1 VKIGEIRE
9 HSDDQLQTELEALE
23 RRLFELRAQ
32 AVTEKIQATSE
43 LGKARRDIARI
54 KTVMLE
60 RERAGRAEAAAAAAA
75 SPEEGKAS

>member
-1 VKIGEIRE
+1 MKIGEIRE
-9 HSDDQLQTELEALE
+9 HSDDQLQTELEALQ
-23 RRLFELRAQ
+23 RRLFEFRAQ
-32 AVTEKIQATSE
+32 AVTEKIQGTSE

-60 RERAGRAEAAAAAAA
+60 RERAARAGAAAVAGA